1 MKFPR
6 MVSVR
11 QVLASDPLEDIP
23 AALGQALEMVGFE
36 RLFAPGKSVAV
47 AVGSRS
53 IDRLVESVAEL
64 VRKLKGSGCSPFIV
78 PAMGSHGGAD
88 AEGQLRV
95 LAGLGV
101 TAGSVGAAVV
111 SSTETVSLGETP
123 GGAEVFADKAAMESD
138 AVVVV
143 NRIAPHTGYSGPIQS
158 GLCKM
163 LAVGLGK
170 QDGARS
176 LHRHG
181 FGAAHLIVEMAEVVL
196 SEAPVIMGIALI
208 EDGQKKLSRLEALVP
223 GEFRVREPELLEEAV
238 SMYPMIPLSSADLL
252 IVDEIGKD
260 ISGTGMDPLVTG
272 RGKDSCPEEGA
283 AFIAKRVVALGLTEG
298 SGGNATGIGHADV
311 TTERLVASIDREVT
325 RQNVLTSGAL
335 HRARI
340 PLVAGSDRE
349 AVKMAIE
356 SLGDFLPD
364 AVRVVRIKNTRKLDE
379 IQVSSS
385 LVSELR
391 GREGIATGVERDM
404 EFDSAGNI
412 I

>member
-11 QVLASDPLEDIP
+11 QDLASDPLEDIP
-23 AALGQALEMVGFE
+23 ATVGQALEMVGFE
-36 RLFAPGKSVAV
+36 RLFAHGQSVAV

-53 IDRLVESVAEL
+53 IDRLADSVAEL
-64 VRKLKGSGCSPFIV
+64 VRKLKCSGCSPLIV
-78 PAMGSHGGAD
+78 PAMGSHGGAT
-88 AEGQLRV
+88 AEGQVRV

-101 TAGSVGAAVV
+101 TAQSVGAAVV

-123 GGAEVFADKAAMESD
+123 GGAEVFADKAAMEAD

-143 NRIAPHTGYSGPIQS
+143 NRIAPHTGYSGLIQS

-196 SEAPVIMGIALI
+196 SEAPVVMGIALI

-223 GEFRVREPELLEEAV
+223 GEFTVREPKLLDEAA
-238 SMYPMIPLSSADLL
+238 SMYPRIPLSSADLL

-260 ISGTGMDPLVTG
+260 ISGIGMDPLVTG
-272 RGKDSCPEEGA
+272 RGKDRCPEEGA
-283 AFIAKRVVALGLTEG
+283 AFSAKIVVALGLTEG

-311 TTERLVASIDREVT
+311 TTERLVGSIDREAT

-349 AVKMAIE
+349 AVKMALE
-356 SLGDFLPD
+356 SLGDFSPD

-404 EFDSAGNI
+404 EFDSTGNI